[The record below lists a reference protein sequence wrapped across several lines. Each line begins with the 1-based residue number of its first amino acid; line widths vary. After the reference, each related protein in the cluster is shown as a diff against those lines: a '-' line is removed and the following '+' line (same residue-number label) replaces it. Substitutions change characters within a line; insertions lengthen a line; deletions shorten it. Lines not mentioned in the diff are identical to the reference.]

1 MLDLTRPPPDRPAS
15 ATRRIEL
22 HSRITVDPKTG
33 YSPELKARVEAEI
46 ARARTFEPLAAAAS
60 QPARKLRRKDVSPM
74 RCYTTQP
81 PARDYVLPGLPRGK
95 VGSIVSPG
103 GLGKSMIA
111 LLMSHCI
118 AGGLDL
124 LGLGN
129 LTKGKVAYL
138 SGEDGEDIMH
148 ERLHSI
154 GARLNV
160 VDREECDKNFSPI
173 DLTESDP
180 DLMDVL
186 NPEGGFVQELEQIA
200 GENRLLFLDT
210 LRSFH
215 RAKEN
220 DDEKMAE
227 LVGHFRAIAARTKC
241 AIVFLHHSNKALAVS
256 GQGDLQQAA
265 RGSSVLTDN
274 VRWQGYLVGMTTEE
288 SKKLSLSAGG
298 QPIGEDGRTY
308 YVRFGLS
315 KINYGAPLDEIWYRR
330 GMGGVLEPVKLC
342 ATVSP
347 ESVT

>member
-1 MLDLTRPPPDRPAS
+1 MT
-15 ATRRIEL
+15 
-22 HSRITVDPKTG
+22 ITVDPKTG
-33 YSPELKARVEAEI
+33 YSPELKARVEAAI
-46 ARARTFEPLAAAAS
+46 ARGKTFGPLAPVVKP
-60 QPARKLRRKDVSPM
+60 QLRMKNVRPLT
-74 RCYTTQP
+74 CYETPP

-111 LLMSHCI
+111 LLMGHCI

-129 LTKGKVAYL
+129 LAKGKVAYL

-160 VDREECDKNFSPI
+160 VDREECDKNFNPI
-173 DLTESDP
+173 DLTENEPELINLLDP
-180 DLMDVL
+180 
-186 NPEGGFVQELEQIA
+186 ESEFIKALEQIA
-200 GENRLLFLDT
+200 SENRLVFLDT

-215 RAKEN
+215 SGAEN
-220 DDEKMAE
+220 DDKEMSV
-227 LVGHFRAIAARTKC
+227 LIGHFRAIAARTKC

-298 QPIGEDGRTY
+298 QPIGEDDRSY

-315 KINYGAPLDEIWYRR
+315 KINYGMAPAEVWYRR

-342 ATVSP
+342 ATVSGDGKGGRRGKG
-347 ESVT
+347 